1 MGRKKMISYALFLS
15 ITEKD
20 KMRNRMGINSYNN
33 SRMHKNRHERLDR
46 GGDCIKMVKMLF

>member
-20 KMRNRMGINSYNN
+20 EMRNRMGINSYNN
-33 SRMHKNRHERLDR
+33 SRMHKNTQKRLDR
-46 GGDCIKMVKMLF
+46 GAIV

>member
-20 KMRNRMGINSYNN
+20 EMRNIIIAKRTKIDRKDWTGGRLYKDG
-33 SRMHKNRHERLDR
+33 KNAILN
-46 GGDCIKMVKMLF
+46 I

>member
-20 KMRNRMGINSYNN
+20 KMRNRMGINFCNN
-33 SRMHKNRHERLDR
+33 SRMHKNRHKRLDK
-46 GGDCIKMVKMLF
+46 GAIV

>member
-20 KMRNRMGINSYNN
+20 EMRNIMGINSYNN
-33 SRMHKNRHERLDR
+33 SRMHKNIQKRLDR
-46 GGDCIKMVKMLF
+46 GAIV